1 MEEGWEKF
9 LDGNVNSCIEVV
21 DKHRHKNVLVAKS
34 RSVECGN
41 CGTYSVVDDVK
52 NLKQESEV
60 DSFSIEVKN
69 KFNCLKEA
77 ELKDRVE
84 CCLAA
89 QVVKKCTSSNKGV
102 SVHAV
107 GGADNIILV
116 KESQKPVI
124 LVKNNEKF
132 MTALLDTGS
141 EKCLINYKNL
151 NCLTKDSIKESNVV
165 VKGVNSLNSVIGE
178 VTLELQLNEQN
189 IVSTNALILKDSNFS
204 YDLILGRDLL
214 KSSQI
219 DLEKRTITLNGERI
233 CFLEQKREKKP
244 AKRVVKENKDTS
256 CLLNEVVSMRRRK
269 RKKIKVEALSAEKVT
284 VRDIN
289 VHCHTM
295 TISANSINIIN
306 CFCRDVAAGE
316 YIMPKH
322 SLRNGLLIA
331 ESLVKI
337 EEKPQG
343 LVQSCAVLAV
353 NMYDKDIT
361 VSDNGIVGSLIKYN
375 SENVIS
381 ESFLWNVDD
390 SIWSEQNLTT
400 NASGGRIPSSMNCS
414 SDFCEDSTSN
424 KSLQVKNKMNKLRAN
439 VAENVCGKKVDA
451 ASSPSGDCEKTDQD
465 NRRKLGL
472 ADIVIEN
479 KDFADDLINLLNDFR
494 DVITIK
500 DEKLGTCNIAKH
512 EIRLKDKTCCV
523 NKRQYQIP
531 HKYKCELEKIHKQM
545 ERDGIIEVKV
555 PLIHHS

>member
-1 MEEGWEKF
+1 M
-9 LDGNVNSCIEVV
+9 
-21 DKHRHKNVLVAKS
+21 
-34 RSVECGN
+34 
-41 CGTYSVVDDVK
+41 
-52 NLKQESEV
+52 
-60 DSFSIEVKN
+60 
-69 KFNCLKEA
+69 
-77 ELKDRVE
+77 
-84 CCLAA
+84 
-89 QVVKKCTSSNKGV
+89 
-102 SVHAV
+102 

-124 LVKNNEKF
+124 LVKSNEKF

-165 VKGVNSLNSVIGE
+165 VKGVNSSNSVIGE

-219 DLEKRTITLNGERI
+219 DLENRTITLNGERI

-244 AKRVVKENKDTS
+244 AKRVIKENKDTS

-269 RKKIKVEALSAEKVT
+269 RKKIKVEALCAEKVT
-284 VRDIN
+284 VRDLN
-289 VHCHTM
+289 VHCNTM
-295 TISANSINIIN
+295 TIPANSINIIN

-381 ESFLWNVDD
+381 ESFLCNVDD
-390 SIWSEQNLTT
+390 SIWSKQNLTT
-400 NASGGRIPSSMNCS
+400 NAGGGRKPSSMNCS

-424 KSLQVKNKMNKLRAN
+424 KSLQVTNKMNKLRAN
-439 VAENVCGKKVDA
+439 EAHVAENVYGKNADA
-451 ASSPSGDCEKTDQD
+451 TSSPSGDCEKTDQD

-479 KDFADDLINLLNDFR
+479 KDFADDLLNLLNDFR
-494 DVITIK
+494 DVISIK
-500 DEKLGTCNIAKH
+500 DEKLGTCNIAKN

-531 HKYKCELEKIHKQM
+531 HKYKCELDKIHKQM
-545 ERDGIIEVKV
+545 ERDGIIEESKSSFNS
-555 PLIHHS
+555 PLIVVKKKSGEIRPVIDFRELNKMVIAEHYPFPRIDDMLSNLGGAKNFSSLDLRSAFHQIELSEDSRGVNCIFS